1 MPRRIL
7 DRIQAAIRDGA
18 YDMTAHAVA
27 EMAEDE
33 LDLVDVETAILN
45 GKLIKTEKNDPRGER
60 YSIHGIGT
68 DGATPVSVVGRF
80 TETGRYLIITVYE
93 VTEESP

>member
-7 DRIQAAIRDGA
+7 ERIQAAIRNEA

-33 LDLVDVETAILN
+33 LDLMDVETAMLN
-45 GKLIKTEKNDPRGER
+45 GKLIKTEKDDLRGKR
-60 YSIHGIGT
+60 YTVHGTGADGT
-68 DGATPVSVVGRF
+68 TPVGAVGRF

-93 VTEESP
+93 VTE